1 MRRITRLRDALAE
14 IKEALTDQ
22 PPEDGPSGDDQ
33 ALSNSAR
40 PLWSA
45 EDQGD
50 STGLAEIP
58 SERGDE
64 SSPEGEFEPIF
75 QLAPWIEGG
84 IPKLGSSQE
93 ARIKQD
99 VLLRGIDALGWYS
112 SFHVR
117 GWQWGVYVKV
127 SGLLYLAQ
135 AAFAKLDLEPAAK
148 IQLAFR
154 AILDHELFHF
164 ATDYA
169 IGQTELAV
177 HHAWWVPFKTSGRG
191 REQEEKLANAYM
203 LRRFRTGLKLQGKQ
217 EALRSF
223 TMQQPEGYKRAHEVK
238 PDDWPSELAELASM
252 YGAFWGVAV
261 DSYPEGI
268 VFGDAYDWEA
278 QFPIRPAVA
287 WRYCPIHLVDD
298 SQRFGLPEGW
308 LEPFS
313 RLEQI
318 KESAAFK
325 KQLSQLSLALQKAW
339 ERAKQKLRAAITSGC
354 DFKPWPRGGAD
365 TWSCRVGDNFRVHL
379 RHDKAGGFWEAV
391 AIGSHK
397 AMGHG

>member
-1 MRRITRLRDALAE
+1 MRKIARLRDALAE
-14 IKEALTDQ
+14 INDALRDRS
-22 PPEDGPSGDDQ
+22 PEDGPSGDDQ
-33 ALSNSAR
+33 ALSDTVR
-40 PLWSA
+40 ILWGG

-50 STGLAEIP
+50 LTPDVPLRL
-58 SERGDE
+58 ERGEE
-64 SSPEGEFEPIF
+64 SSLEGELEPIF
-75 QLAPWIEGG
+75 QLPPAIEDGV
-84 IPKLGSSQE
+84 PKLGSDQE
-93 ARIKQD
+93 TLIAQD
-99 VLLRGIDALGWYS
+99 VLMYGVDALGWYC

-135 AAFAKLDLEPAAK
+135 NAFAELDVEPVTK
-148 IQLAFR
+148 IRLAFR

-177 HHAWWVPFKTSGRG
+177 YDAWWVPFKRSGHDRK
-191 REQEEKLANAYM
+191 QEEKLANAYM
-203 LRRFRTGLKLQGKQ
+203 LRRFRSGPKVQGKQ

-223 TMQQPEGYKRAHEVK
+223 TTQQPAGYKDAHKVG
-238 PDDWPSELAELASM
+238 PNDWSNELAKLASE
-252 YGAFWGVAV
+252 YGAIWAV
-261 DSYPEGI
+261 ECYSEGT

-278 QFPIRPAVA
+278 QFPIRPAVD

-298 SQRFGLPEGW
+298 SQRFDLPEGW
-308 LEPFS
+308 LESFS
-313 RLEQI
+313 CLQRI
-318 KESAAFK
+318 VESAAFK
-325 KQLSQLSLALQKAW
+325 KQLSQLPPALQKAW
-339 ERAKQKLRAAITSGC
+339 GRAKEKLRTAITSGC
-354 DFKPWPRGGAD
+354 DFKQWPRGGAD

-379 RHDKAGGFWEAV
+379 RHDRAGGFWEAV